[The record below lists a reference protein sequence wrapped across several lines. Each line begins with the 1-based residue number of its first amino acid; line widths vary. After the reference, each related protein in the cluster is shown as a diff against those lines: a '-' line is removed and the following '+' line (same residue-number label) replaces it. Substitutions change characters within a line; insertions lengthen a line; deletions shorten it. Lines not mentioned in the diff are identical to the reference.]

1 MPLAQ
6 INIARMLAPMD
17 SPTMRDFINNLERI
31 NHLADRHPGFIWRL
45 QGEEENA
52 TAIRVFED
60 EFLVIN
66 MSVWAR
72 MEDLHSYAYK
82 TVHLEMMRRKKEWF
96 SNMDELHMALW
107 WINDGHLPSPAEAKE
122 RLEYLRAHGPTAFA
136 FTFAKPFP
144 QS

>member
-31 NHLADRHPGFIWRL
+31 NHLADRHPGFIWCL